1 MPGGRVAGRSRFR
14 RGGKWQGLPP
24 VPMVDVAISR
34 RADTDADEAVNSLE
48 RLLRRTFAGNR

>member
-1 MPGGRVAGRSRFR
+1 
-14 RGGKWQGLPP
+14 
-24 VPMVDVAISR
+24 MVDVAISR